1 VTAAGSRGLTP
12 CAAGARGFTLVE
24 VMVALIIVAMGLA
37 ALMVAVTGTARTS
50 GYLRDKT
57 LAQWIALNHLSEIRL
72 NLSQTPLV
80 NSTLTS
86 STPDS
91 VQLNFAG
98 RKWHYDTRYFD
109 TTFTS
114 MKRVVVRVYAG
125 DKNTKGNALAEATG
139 FLSTVLAAPGSSN
152 VDWTQGSN
160 LATANGAA
168 QAVTGTTPAA
178 TATGTTTT
186 TVNGTSANPGTTT
199 VAPTPAPQAAPE

>member
-1 VTAAGSRGLTP
+1 VKAAGSRG
-12 CAAGARGFTLVE
+12 FTLIE
-24 VMVALIIVAMGLA
+24 VMVALIVVAMGLA

-72 NLSQTPLV
+72 NLNQTPLT
-80 NSTLTS
+80 NSTLAG

-91 VQLNFAG
+91 VQLSFAG

-139 FLSTVLAAPGSSN
+139 FLGTAVATVGGSN
-152 VDWTQGSN
+152 VDWTQGST

-168 QAVTGTTPAA
+168 PAVGTTPTPQPVGGA
-178 TATGTTTT
+178 TITGSGTTT
-186 TVNGTSANPGTTT
+186 NPGATTT
-199 VAPTPAPQAAPE
+199 TPQAAPQ